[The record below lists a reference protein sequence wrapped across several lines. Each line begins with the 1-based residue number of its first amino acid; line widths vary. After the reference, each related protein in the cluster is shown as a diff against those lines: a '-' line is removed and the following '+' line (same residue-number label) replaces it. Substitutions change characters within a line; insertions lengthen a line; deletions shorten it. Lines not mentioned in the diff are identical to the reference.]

1 MTQPVGEPGFPAGL
15 QMITRWEG
23 QPGPGNRQTEVALV
37 LMIQAGAWLF
47 DVAAIV
53 LLDEIQVVP
62 HYVPTLPPPTTK
74 VIARARALRRT
85 IVVTMSTMGNFWS
98 CCDVRKRWRQA
109 VGAVVRG

>member
-1 MTQPVGEPGFPAGL
+1 VTQPVGEPGFPAGL

-62 HYVPTLPPPTTK
+62 HYVRPSHAPAPDHE
-74 VIARARALRRT
+74 
-85 IVVTMSTMGNFWS
+85 S
-98 CCDVRKRWRQA
+98 DRQSQ
-109 VGAVVRG
+109 GFETDDCSNHEYDG